1 MARLILVL
9 SVVVSFTISPVVAAK
24 RRSVT
29 THSPPTD
36 CPGIQR
42 AIDALP
48 PSGGEVRL
56 LAQTYTCTEP
66 VVLAR
71 SKAVLR
77 GAGAATVLRLADG
90 ANAPLVILGT
100 TEDVPTTTVRGI
112 IVADMTLDGNRHQ
125 QQFECLRGE
134 CSAEN
139 PLRNNG
145 VTLRRVEDVLVENV
159 RVTGAR
165 SGGLV
170 TELGVR
176 RATIRNFTAT
186 DSFFDGMAGYET
198 EESVFD
204 GMHLHD
210 NLAAGISLD
219 IAFNHNVITNTTITR
234 TGKVGIFMRDSRG
247 NLFDA
252 LQIRDSGEHG
262 VFLAQVDGD
271 ATKPAAANTF
281 VSLVVAGSNGAAFRA
296 NDASCVDNLV
306 VGAQFIANRDGGV
319 SEVVPGMV
327 EVAGVI
333 VR

>member
-1 MARLILVL
+1 MARLILAL
-9 SVVVSFTISPVVAAK
+9 SVLLSFAISPVADAK
-24 RRSVT
+24 RRSAVA
-29 THSPPTD
+29 HALPTD

-48 PSGGEVRL
+48 PEGGEVRL
-56 LAQTYTCTEP
+56 LPRTYICTEP
-66 VVLAR
+66 IVIAR
-71 SKAVLR
+71 NDAVLR
-77 GAGAATVLRLADG
+77 GAGAATVLRLADS
-90 ANAPLVILGT
+90 ANAPMVILGS
-100 TEDVPTTTVRGI
+100 TEDVPTTTWRGI
-112 IVADMTLDGNRHQ
+112 AVLDLTIDGNRHE

-145 VTLRRVEDVLVENV
+145 VTLRRVEDVLVQNV
-159 RVTGAR
+159 RVVGAR

-176 RATIRNFTAT
+176 RATIRNFTAA
-186 DSFFDGMAGYET
+186 DSFFDGVAGYET

-210 NLAAGISLD
+210 NLAAGLSLD
-219 IAFNHNVITNTTITR
+219 IAFNHNIITNTTITR
-234 TGKVGIFMRDSRG
+234 TGKVGIFARDSRG
-247 NLFDA
+247 NIFDS

-262 VFLAQVDGD
+262 VFLAQVDSD

-281 VSLVVAGSNGAAFRA
+281 VSLVVAGSDGAAFRA

-306 VGAQFIANRDGGV
+306 VGAQFIGNRDGGV
-319 SEVVPGMV
+319 SEVVPGLV
-327 EVAGVI
+327 QTAGVI